1 MMEVLVKRR
10 DAIRD
15 IIVDRVA
22 AYRLVVAFLVLNVPL
37 ILLILMRDAG
47 TEDLTWLSW
56 FYVSN
61 LAFGYYGL
69 PLLAIV
75 TAIFFLL
82 VPVRRLAVAASGLA
96 VVLFICFLFLD
107 SYVYGIFKFH
117 IDPFWMEF
125 AVRDYD
131 SLGVTRMTLIAVC
144 AMLLGVA
151 VVETGIFSL
160 ASRFAT
166 RKGLVRTFLA
176 LAVLAFAV
184 SQTLHVVTYER
195 NDRRITSLTP
205 RLPAYMPVI
214 SHRHAEKYGDLLP
227 LGDAGPER
235 DDGDGAGAPMRYPLT
250 ALRFEAPRAEK
261 PPNIVFLLIES
272 WRADAFDE
280 VTTPRMFA
288 FGRRSSVCLNHLSSG
303 NQTTCGLFGLFYGLH
318 PTYWP
323 AVKANSASIDNPVLI
338 DVLKSRGYEFGI
350 FAKSNFDRHKIA
362 ATMFNGIEIHETF
375 SGRTIPEQD
384 MDMADQ
390 LMKFMEEKALT
401 GTPFMTLVF
410 FKSSHAPYEYPSDR
424 AIFGGT
430 KNVGLAL
437 KKNTDPAP
445 FLKDYRNSLHF
456 VDSIAGAILDTLE
469 ALGELDRTIV
479 VITTDH
485 AESFNEQGSNF
496 WGHGSNFTENQVHVP
511 FVLHAPGRAPARI
524 ERRTSHIDL
533 APTLLEDYFG
543 CASDASEYSN
553 GRNLFDESRA
563 PRPLV
568 IGSYVSHAYVFGD
581 DVYEIMLPYSRR
593 YKLNDLRAE
602 ASPPPSD
609 MLKTVMSETSRFL
622 KH

>member
-1 MMEVLVKRR
+1 MEVLARR
-10 DAIRD
+10 RNAIRE
-15 IIVDRVA
+15 ILLDRAA
-22 AYRLVVAFLVLNVPL
+22 AYRLIVAFLVLNVPL

-75 TAIFFLL
+75 TAIFFIL

-96 VVLFICFLFLD
+96 VVLFVFFLFLD

-125 AVRDYD
+125 AFRDFD
-131 SLGVTRMTLIAVC
+131 SLGVPRATLIAVC

-160 ASRFAT
+160 ASRFAK
-166 RKGLVRTFLA
+166 RKGFVRTFLVI
-176 LAVLAFAV
+176 AVLAFAV

-205 RLPAYMPVI
+205 RLPAYLPIV
-214 SHRHAEKYGDLLP
+214 SHRHAQKYGDLLP
-227 LGDAGPER
+227 LGDPRSGQ
-235 DDGDGAGAPMRYPLT
+235 DDGDGSGASMRYPLT
-250 ALRFEAPRAEK
+250 DLRFDAPRGER
-261 PPNIVFLLIES
+261 PPNILFLLIES

-280 VTTPRMFA
+280 TTTPRLYA
-288 FGRRSSVCLNHLSSG
+288 FGRRSAVCANHLSSG

-384 MDMADQ
+384 EDMARQ
-390 LMKFMEEKALT
+390 LMGFMA
-401 GTPFMTLVF
+401 GSARDGRPFMALAF
-410 FKSSHAPYEYPSDR
+410 FKSSHAPYEYPGDR
-424 AIFGGT
+424 AIFGRA

-437 KKNTDPAP
+437 KKSTDPAP
-445 FLKDYRNSLHF
+445 FLNDYRNSLHY
-456 VDSIAGAILDTLE
+456 VDSIAGAVLDTLE
-469 ALGELDRTIV
+469 TIGETGRTIV

-511 FVLHAPGRAPARI
+511 FVIHAPGRPPIRI

-553 GRNLFDESRA
+553 GKNLFDESNA

-568 IGSYVSHAYVFGD
+568 IGSYVSHAFVFGD

-593 YKLNDLRAE
+593 YKLNDLRTQA
-602 ASPPPSD
+602 APPTPNL
-609 MLKTVMSETSRFL
+609 LKTVMTETSRFL
-622 KH
+622 DH